1 MLRIAIL
8 STAISAKVFEQD
20 TLPNPPNGTETEV
33 NGELILLFE
42 DEEEAVAYLD
52 ELEDYST
59 GLDNKSPEKPV
70 INALVSAINNDE
82 FVQAYLR

>member
-1 MLRIAIL
+1 MLKITVPSPSI
-8 STAISAKVFEQD
+8 TANVFEQAS
-20 TLPNPPNGTETEV
+20 LPKPPNGTETEI

-52 ELEDYST
+52 KLEDYAT
-59 GLDNKSPEKPV
+59 ELDANAPQKPA

-82 FVQAYLR
+82 FVQAYLQ